1 MTWCCRRSCYLGE
14 AVTIRCAHGDNVLY
28 SVTHVNLVVDGVPLV
43 VEAVVSKSLPVSVL
57 LGTDVPELAS
67 LVSGG
72 KANQESETVPE
83 KSSHITTKKQDR
95 CFLGLTGYYRK
106 FFPDYA
112 SIAAPDLTKKV
123 APNQVVWN
131 QNCEASFQK
140 LKELL
145 CRAPVLRSPDFQ
157 KDFVLQTDASDVD
170 IGAVLSQLD
179 DQGTDHPVAYFS
191 LKLFLREQKYSTIE
205 KDCLAIKLGT
215 QAARV
220 YLLGKPFVIQTD
232 HRASEWLDR
241 LKENNA

>member
-57 LGTDVPELAS
+57 LGTDVPELA
-67 LVSGG
+67 
-72 KANQESETVPE
+72 
-83 KSSHITTKKQDR
+83 
-95 CFLGLTGYYRK
+95 RK